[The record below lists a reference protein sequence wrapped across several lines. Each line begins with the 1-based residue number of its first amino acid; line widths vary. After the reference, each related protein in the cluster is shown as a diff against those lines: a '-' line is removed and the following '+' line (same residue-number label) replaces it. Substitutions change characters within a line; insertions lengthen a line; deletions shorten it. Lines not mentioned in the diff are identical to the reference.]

1 MAVTIIQVLA
11 FGLALGGIYALFA
24 SGLTLI
30 YSVTKQFHVA
40 HGDFLVGA
48 LFACYSLHVAYRL
61 DPYVSMFILA
71 PVYFGIGFLVFRFLF
86 RPLMLAGGSGV
97 FVGFLGVSW
106 LVESILYTVYG
117 SDTVSTSTLVGG
129 KSISVGAVVLPVPYI
144 VATAVSLIVTFVL
157 HRVLTRTEFGRS
169 VRAIAENEEMAALM
183 GIDARKVQA
192 LVFSAAFVLIAVAA
206 ALIAPVWSV
215 DAFRGMGLLLFA
227 FVVCTLGGLGNFV
240 GALAA
245 AFLIGAMQAFGD
257 YYLGAALAPV
267 FPYAAFVAVLLLRPE
282 GLFARK

>member
-1 MAVTIIQVLA
+1 MVATVVQVLV

-40 HGDFLVGA
+40 HGDFLGA
-48 LFACYSLHVAYRL
+48 AMFASYSLHLAYRL
-61 DPYVSMFILA
+61 DPYVSMFIMA
-71 PVYFGIGFLVFRFLF
+71 PVYFVVGFLVFRFLF
-86 RPLMLAGGSGV
+86 RPLMLAGGAGV

-106 LVESILYTVYG
+106 IVESILYTVYG
-117 SDTVSTSTLVGG
+117 SDTVSTPTLVGG
-129 KSISVGAVVLPVPYI
+129 KSVSVGAVVLPVSSI
-144 VATAVSLIVTFVL
+144 VATVVSVIVTLIL

-169 VRAIAENEEMAALM
+169 VRAVAENEEMAALV
-183 GIDARKVQA
+183 GIDAKKVQTI
-192 LVFSAAFVLIAVAA
+192 VFSLSFVLLAIAA
-206 ALIAPVWSV
+206 ALIAPVWSIG
-215 DAFRGMGLLLFA
+215 AFKGVELLLFA
-227 FVVCTLGGLGNFV
+227 FVVCTLGGLGSFV

-245 AFLIGAMQAFGD
+245 AFLIGAMQALGD
-257 YYLGAALAPV
+257 YYLGSALAPV